1 MDSSVI
7 SAERSIALLR
17 GACVRSLG
25 VDRSIDPVRCRPY
38 ASSIVID
45 GAEPYI
51 PGGVDASDGED
62 GGWSD
67 FFVGVIGVDGS
78 TVSPP
83 LSSVIPSRVDE
94 VRAGGRRSRCR
105 LPRIFISLIFTS
117 GGGIGG
123 SGG

>member
-25 VDRSIDPVRCRPY
+25 VDRSDPVRCRPY

>member
-1 MDSSVI
+1 
-7 SAERSIALLR
+7 
-17 GACVRSLG
+17 VRSLG

-45 GAEPYI
+45 GAEPYV

-94 VRAGGRRSRCR
+94 VRACGRRSRCR

>member
-51 PGGVDASDGED
+51 PGVVDASDGED

>member
-25 VDRSIDPVRCRPY
+25 VDPDPVRCRPY
-38 ASSIVID
+38 ASSIVIG
-45 GAEPYI
+45 GAEPHI

-62 GGWSD
+62 GDGSD

>member
-25 VDRSIDPVRCRPY
+25 VDRSDPVRCRPY

-62 GGWSD
+62 GDGSD
-67 FFVGVIGVDGS
+67 FFVGVIGVEGS